1 MIRLINLVGARPQ
14 IIKASALSRAISHL
28 EKERV
33 EELIVHTGQHYDRKM
48 SEVFFEELQI
58 PRPHINLGVGSGS
71 HGWQTAGMIT
81 RLEELFDDRRPDVV
95 VLYGDTNSTLAGAL
109 AAAKMH
115 IPVVHVEAG
124 MRSFDKKMPEEINR
138 IMTDHVSTLLFSPTI
153 AGFKNLIREG
163 FAPENAPPY
172 TINNPKIYHSGDI
185 MYDNSLFFGRLAEKK
200 RGLLSELGVEEEAFV
215 LATIHRESNTDDPVR
230 LRAIFRALT
239 AIADEHHV
247 PVVIPLHPRTV
258 KALEALPEHFYQKIQ
273 EKGLL
278 KIIPPVSFLEMTLLE
293 KTSGL
298 IITDSGGVQKESHF
312 FRKASLVLRPHTEW
326 VELTKNGNAL
336 LTDTDEAKIK
346 AGFEQFWGRRDLSFP
361 GFYGDGQTAGF
372 ILGEIL
378 GLFED
383 A

>member
-1 MIRLINLVGARPQ
+1 MIRLVNLVGARPQ
-14 IIKASALSRAISHL
+14 IIKASALSRAIAHL
-28 EKERV
+28 PGERV

-58 PRPHINLGVGSGS
+58 PRPHINLGVGSGP
-71 HGWQTAGMIT
+71 HGRQTALMIT
-81 RLEELFDDRRPDVV
+81 RLEELFGDHRPDVV

-115 IPVVHVEAG
+115 IPVVHIEAG
-124 MRSFDKKMPEEINR
+124 MRSFDKMMPEEINR

-153 AGFKNLIREG
+153 AGFKNLIQEG
-163 FAPENAPPY
+163 FAPENSPPY
-172 TINNPKIYHSGDI
+172 TINNPKIYHSGDV
-185 MYDNSLFFGRLAEKK
+185 MYDNSLFFGRLAENK
-200 RGLLSELGVEEEAFV
+200 RGLLKELQVEEEAFV
-215 LATIHRESNTDDPVR
+215 LATIHRESNTDDPAR
-230 LRAIFRALT
+230 LKAIFNALT
-239 AIADEHHV
+239 AISASHKV

-312 FRKASLVLRPHTEW
+312 FRKACLVLRPHTEW

-346 AGFEQFWGRRDLSFP
+346 AGFEQFWGRKELSFP
-361 GFYGDGQTAGF
+361 GFYGDGHTAEF
-372 ILGEIL
+372 ILGEIMS
-378 GLFED
+378 LFDD